1 MARGINKVILVGN
14 LGNDPDVKYSQGGS
28 AVTTISV
35 ATTEAW
41 KDKQTGQQ
49 QERTEWHRVK
59 FFGRLAEIAGEYLK
73 KGRQVYIEGSL
84 RTDKYTG
91 KDGVERYTTD
101 IIASEMQMLGG
112 GGGEGGQRGG
122 GDDQRGG
129 GDFQRGGGERGGG
142 DYARGPRGSSGQ
154 GQGQGRGAA
163 PPPPPMDDG
172 FNDDDIPF

>member
-28 AVTTISV
+28 AITTISV

-112 GGGEGGQRGG
+112 GGEGGQRGG